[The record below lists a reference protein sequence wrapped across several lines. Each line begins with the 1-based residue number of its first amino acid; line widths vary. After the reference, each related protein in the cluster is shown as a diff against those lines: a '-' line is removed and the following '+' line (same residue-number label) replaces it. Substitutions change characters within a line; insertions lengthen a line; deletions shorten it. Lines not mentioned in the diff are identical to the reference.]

1 MLKEHLY
8 EEILIKPAEE
18 VQADGLL
25 IVAGYVFSSMA
36 LRHMNDL
43 RRYIRR
49 REFHIDLVV
58 GMVPDGTLH
67 RKDHEGFLRLA
78 NQNDRINF
86 KCSYVSMEPAVHSKL
101 YIWTLD
107 QEPYIAY
114 VGSANY
120 SQTAFLNRRE
130 VFYECCPD
138 EAFDYFMEVQV
149 DTIDCRTPDIE
160 NTVAVIDTKEKELED
175 EDSSVLSSNNKVIVS
190 LLQQNGEIHKKSGL
204 NWGQRDNRDRNEAY
218 IPINNAEIKSSGFFP
233 DTGTYF
239 NVRTDD
245 GSSMIF
251 VRAQAGGKALET
263 PLSNS
268 ILGLYFRE
276 RMGLESGAFVYKD
289 DLLNYGRTN
298 VEFYKIDDGYY
309 YMDFSV

>member
-1 MLKEHLY
+1 MLKENLY
-8 EEILIKPAEE
+8 EEVLLKPAEE

-25 IVAGYVFSSMA
+25 IVAGYAFSSMA
-36 LRHMNDL
+36 LRHINDL
-43 RRYIRR
+43 RKLIKK
-49 REFHIDLVV
+49 REFKINLLV
-58 GMVPDGTLH
+58 GMVPERTLH
-67 RKDHEGFLRLA
+67 RKDHEGFVRLA
-78 NQNDRINF
+78 EQYDGLNF
-86 KCSYVSMEPAVHSKL
+86 NCSYVCERPAVHSKL
-101 YIWTLD
+101 YIWTVG
-107 QEPYIAY
+107 QKPHISYI
-114 VGSANY
+114 GSANY
-120 SQTAFLNRRE
+120 SQAAFLNRRE
-130 VFYECCPD
+130 VLYECCPV
-138 EAFDYFMEVQV
+138 EAFNYFMEVQE
-149 DTIDCRTPDIE
+149 DTIDCRAPDIE

-190 LLQQNGEIHKKSGL
+190 LLQQNGEIHKKSGF